1 MRQLLFYMHGEKKSS
16 KNQSQKLIS
25 DSKYGKQRVHKPP
38 ARQHNQSGNQSDR
51 GAGPNSL
58 NPTGLDQDE
67 SSDSGVDETNLLI
80 GRILKNNL
88 DFGSTANFW
97 SKSRAGKSNET
108 SDRHRSL
115 GNDCLKTGH
124 FKGAIDEYNKV

>member
-1 MRQLLFYMHGEKKSS
+1 MSRRLLKTNKSEFQI
-16 KNQSQKLIS
+16 QSMENKGCTSHLL
-25 DSKYGKQRVHKPP
+25 DSITSQATKVIEEL
-38 ARQHNQSGNQSDR
+38 
-51 GAGPNSL
+51 GPKSL
-58 NPTGLDQDE
+58 DPTGLDQE
-67 SSDSGVDETNLLI
+67 SSDSRVDETNLLI
-80 GRILKNNL
+80 GRILKKNL

>member
-1 MRQLLFYMHGEKKSS
+1 MENKWCTSHLLDSIT
-16 KNQSQKLIS
+16 NQATKVLEEL
-25 DSKYGKQRVHKPP
+25 
-38 ARQHNQSGNQSDR
+38 
-51 GAGPNSL
+51 GPNSL
-58 NPTGLDQDE
+58 NPTGLDQE
-67 SSDSGVDETNLLI
+67 SSDSRVDDETNLLI